1 MSAPEISRAH
11 LWQLV
16 LINAIWGFNIV
27 AIKLSVDRFPP
38 VFLSFLRFLIVGLA
52 VLPWFRIRRG
62 EMKWL
67 LVAAIGG
74 GGLQFALMFTGVKLS
89 GNLSSVAIAS
99 QLGVPFATLLSV
111 ALLGERIRWR
121 RWLGIALSFTGVVV
135 LAFSPDVFAS
145 AQGLM
150 MIVGAAFIG
159 AVGLVAIKRVHQLE
173 PLELM
178 AWLAWASLP
187 FLLPLSL
194 LIEQGQLES
203 LSQAGATGWGA
214 LLYSAVLASLF
225 AHTAYFALVRRYPV
239 SSVAPV
245 TVLAPVFSV
254 LFSVLLLGDRLD
266 WRMFLGGLMTL
277 SGVAVIV
284 TREGKAAATTA

>member
-1 MSAPEISRAH
+1 MSAPEISRSH

-16 LINAIWGFNIV
+16 LINGIWGFNIV

-52 VLPWFRIRRG
+52 VLPWLSIRRG

-67 LVAAIGG
+67 LTAAICS

-89 GNLSSVAIAS
+89 GNMSSVAIAS

-121 RWLGIALSFTGVVV
+121 RWLGIALSFTGIVV
-135 LAFSPDVFAS
+135 LAFSPDVFSS

-150 MIVGAAFIG
+150 MIVAAAFIG
-159 AVGLVAIKRVHQLE
+159 AVGLVAIKRVHELE

-194 LIEQGQLES
+194 LIEDGQLES

-266 WRMFLGGLMTL
+266 WRMVVGGLMTL

-284 TREGKAAATTA
+284 TREGKAAATAG

>member
-1 MSAPEISRAH
+1 MSAPEVSRSH

-16 LINAIWGFNIV
+16 LINGIWGFNIV

-52 VLPWFRIRRG
+52 VLPWLRIRRG

-67 LVAAIGG
+67 LIAATCG
-74 GGLQFALMFTGVKLS
+74 GGLQFALMFSGVKLS
-89 GNLSSVAIAS
+89 GNMSSVAIAS

-121 RWLGIALSFTGVVV
+121 RWLGIALSFTGVLV
-135 LAFSPDVFAS
+135 LAFNPDVLSS

-150 MIVGAAFIG
+150 MIVAAAFIG
-159 AVGLVAIKRVHQLE
+159 AVGLVAIKRVHELE

-194 LIEQGQLES
+194 LLEDGQLES
-203 LSQAGATGWGA
+203 LGQAGATGWGA

-266 WRMFLGGLMTL
+266 WRMAVGGLMTL

-284 TREGKAAATTA
+284 AREGKAAAAAG

>member
-1 MSAPEISRAH
+1 MSSAEISRSH

-16 LINAIWGFNIV
+16 LINGIWGFNIV

-52 VLPWFRIRRG
+52 VLPWLRVRRG
-62 EMKWL
+62 EMRWL
-67 LVAAIGG
+67 LTAAICG
-74 GGLQFALMFTGVKLS
+74 GGLQFALMFSGVKLS
-89 GNLSSVAIAS
+89 GNMSSVAIAS

-121 RWLGIALSFTGVVV
+121 RWLGIALSFTGIVV

-145 AQGLM
+145 AHGLI
-150 MIVGAAFIG
+150 MIVAAAFIG
-159 AVGLVAIKRVHQLE
+159 AVGLVAIKRVHELE

-187 FLLPLSL
+187 FLLPWSL
-194 LIEQGQLES
+194 LIEDGQLES
-203 LSQAGATGWGA
+203 LRQAGATGWGA

-245 TVLAPVFSV
+245 TVLAPLFSV

-266 WRMFLGGLMTL
+266 WRMVVGGLMTL

-284 TREGKAAATTA
+284 TREGKAAATAG

>member
-1 MSAPEISRAH
+1 MSAPELSRSH

-16 LINAIWGFNIV
+16 LITAIWGSNIV
-27 AIKLSVDRFPP
+27 AVKLSVDRFPP

-52 VLPWFRIRRG
+52 VLPWLRVRRG

-67 LVAAIGG
+67 LTAAVCG
-74 GGLQFALMFTGVKLS
+74 GGLQFALMFTGVALS
-89 GNLSSVAIAS
+89 QSMSSVAIAG

-121 RWLGIALSFTGVVV
+121 RWLGISLSFAGIIV
-135 LAFSPDVFAS
+135 LGFSPTVFES
-145 AQGLM
+145 ARGLLL
-150 MIVGAAFIG
+150 VVAAAFIG
-159 AVGLVAIKRVHQLE
+159 AIGLVAIKRVHQLE
-173 PLELM
+173 PLELQ

-194 LIEQGQLES
+194 LLEQGQFAS
-203 LSQAGATGWGA
+203 LVHAGATGWGA

-245 TVLAPVFSV
+245 TVLAPLFSV
-254 LFSVLLLGDRLD
+254 LFSVLLLGDELD
-266 WRMFLGGLMTL
+266 WRMVLGGITTL

-284 TREGKAAATTA
+284 AREGKATATAG